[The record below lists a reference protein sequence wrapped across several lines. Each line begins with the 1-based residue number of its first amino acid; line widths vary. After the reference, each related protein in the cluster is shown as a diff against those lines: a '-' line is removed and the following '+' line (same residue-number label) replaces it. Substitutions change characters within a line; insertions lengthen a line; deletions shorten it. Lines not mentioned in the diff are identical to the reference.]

1 MERLTA
7 VGLHMSTIWV
17 LDTAQVTPLGKIS
30 ADVEQIVKLE
40 KLGEATR
47 YVQVWGDRL
56 KLKHFNTQG

>member
-7 VGLHMSTIWV
+7 VGLHMSTIWI

-47 YVQVWGDRL
+47 YVQV
-56 KLKHFNTQG
+56 